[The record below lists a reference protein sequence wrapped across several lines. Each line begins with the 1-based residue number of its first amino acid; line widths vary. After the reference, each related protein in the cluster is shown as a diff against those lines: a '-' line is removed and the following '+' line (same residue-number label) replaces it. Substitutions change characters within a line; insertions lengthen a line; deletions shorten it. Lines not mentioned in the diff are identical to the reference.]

1 MVRRKR
7 KDRPGLGYLLRLEWS
22 PEVVVAYFVGWVVGY
37 VGRLWSVT
45 LARWFRASA
54 GKPPKAGRFPTRT
67 PPALYPGPHPPYP
80 TRYDKGHTRGGHP
93 PPYGNATDETRDL
106 PTHPTRRKPKL
117 ERNPGAQPANPHP
130 SSPPRRQT
138 NPAATRRRGPH
149 PANPPALVAASS
161 PKPGSASNPP
171 IPDQSG
177 RQTDRAGTRRRGPNP
192 ANLPALVAARHP
204 SRDPYHLPLQDQPT
218 QAQIQN
224 QPTSGTVTT

>member
-45 LARWFRASA
+45 LAPGFRASA
-54 GKPPKAGRFPTRT
+54 GKRPKAGRFPTRT

-117 ERNPGAQPANPHP
+117 ERNPGAQPANL
-130 SSPPRRQT
+130 
-138 NPAATRRRGPH
+138 
-149 PANPPALVAASS
+149 PALVAASS

-171 IPDQSG
+171 IPDQPG
-177 RQTDRAGTRRRGPNP
+177 RQTGRAGTRRRGPTP
-192 ANLPALVAARHP
+192 ANLPPPVAASSP
-204 SRDPYHLPLQDQPT
+204 
-218 QAQIQN
+218 
-224 QPTSGTVTT
+224 

>member
-7 KDRPGLGYLLRLEWS
+7 KDRPGPGYLLRLEWS

-54 GKPPKAGRFPTRT
+54 GKRPKAGRFPTRT

-130 SSPPRRQT
+130 WSPPRRPSRDPHTTPRAQTTPAAKQPELEPDAGAPTRPTSPPSSPPRRPSRDPHPIHRSQT
-138 NPAATRRRGPH
+138 NPAAKQAELEPDAGAPT
-149 PANPPALVAASS
+149 PPT
-161 PKPGSASNPP
+161 PPSA
-171 IPDQSG
+171 
-177 RQTDRAGTRRRGPNP
+177 
-192 ANLPALVAARHP
+192 
-204 SRDPYHLPLQDQPT
+204 
-218 QAQIQN
+218 
-224 QPTSGTVTT
+224 

>member
-45 LARWFRASA
+45 LAPGFRASA
-54 GKPPKAGRFPTRT
+54 GKRPKAGRFPPRT

-130 SSPPRRQT
+130 WSPPRRPSRDPHPTHRSQT
-138 NPAATRRRGPH
+138 NPAAKQ
-149 PANPPALVAASS
+149 AELE
-161 PKPGSASNPP
+161 
-171 IPDQSG
+171 PD
-177 RQTDRAGTRRRGPNP
+177 AGAQPD
-192 ANLPALVAARHP
+192 NLPPLVAARHP
-204 SRDPYHLPLQDQPT
+204 SRDPYQLPLQDQPT
-218 QAQIQN
+218 QAPIQN